1 MLRLFSAIGG
11 EDLEK
16 IRDIMTDQVECCTL
30 LDNVFEVAVKMKELN
45 VGAIPIV
52 DKEKIVGMITDRDI
66 VIRGVAEKHPGSTK
80 VEDIMSDKLITISA
94 DATTNEAANLMAEH
108 QIRRLPVV
116 EGDKLVGIVSLG
128 DFAIRKMTDD
138 QAKEAL
144 SEISEKN
151 YNGVQH

>member
-1 MLRLFSAIGG
+1 M
-11 EDLEK
+11 EK
-16 IRDIMTDQVECCTL
+16 IRDIMTDSVECCTL

-52 DKEKIVGMITDRDI
+52 DKEKLVGMITDRDI

-80 VEDIMSDKLITISA
+80 VEDIMSNQLVTVTPE
-94 DATTNEAANLMAEH
+94 TTSREAAKLMADH

-116 EGDKLVGIVSLG
+116 EDGKLVGIVSLG
-128 DFAIRKMTDD
+128 DFAIRELTDD

-144 SEISEKN
+144 SEISEHN
-151 YNGVQH
+151 AQH

>member
-1 MLRLFSAIGG
+1 M
-11 EDLEK
+11 EK
-16 IRDIMTDQVECCTL
+16 IRDIMTDKVECCSL

-52 DKEKIVGMITDRDI
+52 DQDKLVGMITDRDI
-66 VIRGVAEKHPGSTK
+66 VVRGVAEKHPGSTK
-80 VEDIMSDKLITISA
+80 VEDIMSSKLVTISA
-94 DATTNEAANLMAEH
+94 DAASNEAAALMAEH

-116 EGDKLVGIVSLG
+116 EGDKLIGIVSLG

-144 SEISEKN
+144 TEISEQN

>member
-1 MLRLFSAIGG
+1 M
-11 EDLEK
+11 EK

-52 DKEKIVGMITDRDI
+52 DKDKLVGMITDRDI
-66 VIRGVAEKHPGSTK
+66 VVRGVAEKHPGSTK

-94 DATTNEAANLMAEH
+94 DASTNEAANLMAEH

-128 DFAIRKMTDD
+128 DFAIRKLTDD

-144 SEISEKN
+144 SEISEQN

>member
-1 MLRLFSAIGG
+1 
-11 EDLEK
+11 
-16 IRDIMTDQVECCTL
+16 MTDDVECCTL
-30 LDNVFEVAVKMKELN
+30 LDNIYEVALKMKELN

-52 DKEKIVGMITDRDI
+52 DQEKIVGMITDRDI

-80 VEDIMSDKLITISA
+80 VEDIMSSKLITISA
-94 DATTNEAANLMAEH
+94 DASTKEAARLMAEH

-128 DFAIRKMTDD
+128 DFAIRELTDD
-138 QAKEAL
+138 QAKTAL
-144 SEISEKN
+144 TEISEPN

>member
-1 MLRLFSAIGG
+1 MGAKQMGN
-11 EDLEK
+11 
-16 IRDIMTDQVECCTL
+16 IRKIMTDKVESCTV

-52 DKEKIVGMITDRDI
+52 DKDKLVGMITDRDI

-80 VEDIMSDKLITISA
+80 VEDIMSDHLITISA
-94 DATTNEAANLMAEH
+94 DASTQEAAKLMAEN

-128 DFAIRKMTDD
+128 DFAIRELTDD
-138 QAKEAL
+138 QAKIAL
-144 SEISEKN
+144 TEISEPN

>member
-1 MLRLFSAIGG
+1 M
-11 EDLEK
+11 EK
-16 IRDIMTDQVECCTL
+16 IRDIMTDDVECCSL

-52 DKEKIVGMITDRDI
+52 DQDKLVGMITDRDI

-80 VEDIMSDKLITISA
+80 VEDIMSDKLVTISA
-94 DATTNEAANLMAEH
+94 EATTQEAAKVMADH

-116 EGDKLVGIVSLG
+116 EGDKLIGIVSLG

-144 SEISEKN
+144 TEISEQN